1 MNRLLLVFML
11 TAAIA
16 VPVFADQQADVMK
29 SVNQFIDGFNKG
41 DTKSALDVFAK
52 QVSVTDDFAPYHWE
66 GSTAMSKWMA
76 DYGAAAKKLSLTDPF
91 VKLGKPKHVD
101 IVGSQAYVVTPADY
115 TYKLKGKPVKEAGA
129 VMTVVLHKEKSGWLI
144 TAWTWAK
151 P

>member
-1 MNRLLLVFML
+1 MRRLLMVFIFV
-11 TAAIA
+11 AA
-16 VPVFADQQADVMK
+16 FAIPALANQQADVMK

-41 DTKSALDVFAK
+41 DTKSALAVFANT
-52 QVSVTDDFAPYHWE
+52 VSVTDDFAPYHWE
-66 GSTAMSKWMA
+66 GTTAMSKWMA
-76 DYGAAAKKLSLTDPF
+76 DYGAAAKKLGLTNPV

-101 IVGSQAYVVTPADY
+101 VVGSQAYVVTTADY

-129 VMTVVLHKEKSGWLI
+129 VMTVVLHKEKASWLI

>member
-1 MNRLLLVFML
+1 MARLLMAVIL
-11 TAAIA
+11 TAAISA
-16 VPVFADQQADVMK
+16 PVFADQQADVVK

-41 DTKSALDVFAK
+41 DTKSALAVFAK
-52 QVSVTDDFAPYHWE
+52 SVSVTDDFAPYHWE
-66 GSTAMSKWMA
+66 GATAMSKWMA
-76 DYGAAAKKLSLTDPF
+76 DYGSAAKKLGITDPV

-101 IVGSQAYVVTPADY
+101 VVGNQAYVVTPADY

-129 VMTVVLHKEKSGWLI
+129 VMTVVLHKEKTGWLI